1 MMAILYDEKEFDIHK
16 TVLIEY
22 LGDKKEVIVPEGVT
36 ELYNGA
42 FPKHVERIVC
52 PDSVKYI
59 TIGAFEYCKNLK
71 SLVVNK
77 KFIWQA
83 YDTNDWNAE
92 VKVYNVMGPY
102 DEEGD
107 DEIAAEQLSS
117 WSKDYEIMAT
127 PTKEKLPYDLFIQ

>member
-1 MMAILYDEKEFDIHK
+1 MEIKYDEKEFEIHK

-36 ELYNGA
+36 QLYNGA
-42 FPKHVERIVC
+42 FGANVERIVC

-83 YDTNDWNAE
+83 YDTNDWNGE
-92 VKVYNVMGPY
+92 VKVYKMMGPY

-127 PTKEKLPYDLFIQ
+127 LTKEELPYDLFIQ